1 MRFELG
7 VYSFGV
13 AGRDSEGNDVTQAMA
28 VRNVLEQIRL
38 AEEVGLDFFGV
49 GEHHHEK
56 VPVSSPTSVLNA
68 AAAMTSKITLSTAV
82 SVLSTDD
89 PIRLYQQA
97 ATAAIVSGDRVEVIA
112 GRGSST
118 ASFPLFGYDLDD
130 YDRLYADKFGLLL
143 EINANER
150 VSWKSPFRP
159 PLDDALVVPRPD
171 KPLKIWLGSGGSPG
185 STMRAGSAGLPLSYG
200 ILNGAP
206 ERWGQMA
213 SLYRKSADEA
223 GVNPELLEISVASH
237 GFVGRDGL
245 AAKQRFHRHEIESF
259 ALAGRVIP
267 ARWEDVEANYSP
279 GGMVFAGE
287 PHGRKSA
294 TDASLGW

>member
-1 MRFELG
+1 
-7 VYSFGV
+7 
-13 AGRDSEGNDVTQAMA
+13 
-28 VRNVLEQIRL
+28 
-38 AEEVGLDFFGV
+38 
-49 GEHHHEK
+49 
-56 VPVSSPTSVLNA
+56 
-68 AAAMTSKITLSTAV
+68 
-82 SVLSTDD
+82 
-89 PIRLYQQA
+89 
-97 ATAAIVSGDRVEVIA
+97 
-112 GRGSST
+112 
-118 ASFPLFGYDLDD
+118 
-130 YDRLYADKFGLLL
+130 
-143 EINANER
+143 
-150 VSWKSPFRP
+150 
-159 PLDDALVVPRPD
+159 
-171 KPLKIWLGSGGSPG
+171 
-185 STMRAGSAGLPLSYG
+185 MRAGSAGLPLSYG

-287 PHGRKSA
+287 PHEIAERIINLHEHLGHRRQFLQM
-294 TDASLGW
+294 DIGGMPHRDVLASIELLGTEVAPLVRAQLNNDDI